1 MVLSI
6 LLVFDKCACQSRW
19 LYQSIPHDARKLI
32 DHRTL
37 HGLISLMDKKETSH
51 YGIQAALRTE
61 MSDAD
66 LIEMIKND

>member
-1 MVLSI
+1 
-6 LLVFDKCACQSRW
+6 
-19 LYQSIPHDARKLI
+19 LYQFTPQDTRKLI
-32 DHRTL
+32 DHRNL

-51 YGIQAALRTE
+51 YGIQAVLLAE